1 MLPPLTHWLTKPR
14 KKLTIRCLGLFLM
27 PKRDGGSIPIV
38 PMFEDVLKTKTLL
51 MGFGY
56 DSDAIHA
63 PNEHYGVD
71 NFLLGIETIAH
82 FHRHFSKL
90 SAQE

>member
-1 MLPPLTHWLTKPR
+1 
-14 KKLTIRCLGLFLM
+14 
-27 PKRDGGSIPIV
+27 
-38 PMFEDVLKTKTLL
+38 MFEDVLETKTLL

-71 NFLLGIETIAH
+71 NFLLGIETITH

-90 SAQE
+90 SAKE